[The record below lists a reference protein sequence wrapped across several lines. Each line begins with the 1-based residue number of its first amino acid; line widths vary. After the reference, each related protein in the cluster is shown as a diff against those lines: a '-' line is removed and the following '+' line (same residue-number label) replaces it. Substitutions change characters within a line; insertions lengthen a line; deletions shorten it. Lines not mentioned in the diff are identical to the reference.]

1 MAITDP
7 KLIEQ
12 YRHIHKTS
20 RFGVSAHEFEAQ
32 IQACVVDL
40 KPKVILEYGCG
51 QSRLY
56 QTLETGGAN
65 FVRYDPSIPALADLA
80 IKQADL
86 IINTDVLEH
95 IPADDLDA
103 VLGHM
108 RSFGDKVFFNIATR
122 PARRT
127 LPNGENAHCTIWP
140 ADKWLLVLQRHFPA
154 TRLLIEKPGYE
165 CTFITWSSPPLE
177 KLIVDIDRFKTIA
190 QRERKRL
197 GNRIKRKIKI
207 YFEEFSLTIN

>member
-12 YRHIHKTS
+12 YRHIHQTS
-20 RFGVSAHEFEAQ
+20 RFGVSAHQFEAQ

-40 KPKVILEYGCG
+40 KPKTILEYGCG
-51 QSRLY
+51 QSQLY
-56 QTLETGGAN
+56 KTLELAGAD
-65 FVRYDPSIPALADLA
+65 FVRYDPSIPALADLE
-80 IKQADL
+80 IDKADL

-95 IPADDLDA
+95 IPAGDLDS
-103 VLGHM
+103 VLSHM

-127 LPNGENAHCTIWP
+127 LPNGENAHCTIWS
-140 ADKWLLVLQRHFPA
+140 AEKWLPVLQRHFPE

-177 KLIVDIDRFKTIA
+177 KLIVDIDRFKCIE
-190 QRERKRL
+190 QHERKRL
-197 GNRIKRKIKI
+197 GSRIRRKWRTLVAKQ
-207 YFEEFSLTIN
+207 